1 MTGESVWIC
10 GGDFCVKCGQFG
22 TVGNGQWGV
31 VNCQDNRGIEG
42 SYVEVTVPAANLQI
56 AEIQI
61 LGEGSQAF

>member
-1 MTGESVWIC
+1 M
-10 GGDFCVKCGQFG
+10 KCGQFG